1 METLLIAPTLK
12 KVNATLKEFCD
23 AANKGQRV
31 RTAEMVVS
39 PAEWRAKAA
48 KLRSGG
54 DGVPNSYRGLATTTV
69 VGCAWVRLP
78 DGRRVVRIYAARD
91 YATRSAYGRTD
102 RLPFG
107 FRSAHKTWE
116 RMSAAD
122 MVVTCAIGVAC
133 LELREADPGF
143 GKAAEIITGGLL
155 GPVADW
161 LEEHGRTADYI
172 RVLMGLNELMRPVAA
187 A

>member
-39 PAEWRAKAA
+39 PAEWRSKTGR
-48 KLRSGG
+48 LRAGG
-54 DGVPNSYRGLATTTV
+54 DGVANAYRGPATTTV
-69 VGCAWVRLP
+69 VGCVWVTLP
-78 DGRRVVRIYAARD
+78 DRRRVVRVYAARD
-91 YATRSAYGRTD
+91 YAPHSAYGRTS

-107 FRSAHKTWE
+107 FNTAHVRWGKASPTDLI
-116 RMSAAD
+116 RD
-122 MVVTCAIGVAC
+122 YVLGVAS

-143 GKAAEIITGGLL
+143 GAASDLIASGSL
-155 GPVADW
+155 GVVADW